1 MISLISNLGR
11 AESVW
16 ERPQALKEL
25 DDARMAA
32 TTAGPPVMPA
42 QMIPPMVQPN
52 INVAPPHQANVQG
65 NVMFDS
71 ITGAYLKPEA
81 QKSAVELAELEREK
95 KRKEVERKKKEEE
108 AAAEKNKQ
116 NAKPLDK
123 SRPVCST
130 PISGTPW

>member
-1 MISLISNLGR
+1 
-11 AESVW
+11 
-16 ERPQALKEL
+16 
-25 DDARMAA
+25 MAA
-32 TTAGPPVMPA
+32 AAAGPPVMPP
-42 QMIPPMVQPN
+42 QMIPPNMVQPN

-71 ITGAYLKPEA
+71 ITGAFMKPEG
-81 QKSAVELAELEREK
+81 QKTAVEIAEMEKERKRRELEK
-95 KRKEVERKKKEEE
+95 KKKEEE

-123 SRPVCST
+123 SRPISST